1 MLQKFSGET
10 VIDMLVKSKC
20 RKGQQ
25 WAMRL
30 SRDLKISGSNKQK
43 AFKNEKKYRES
54 EKEKDLSAVKYT
66 EQKAV
71 FQLELQIVFQHM
83 LIIHQNT
90 HFKINNNKRLKD
102 YRPTRRNKYSHI
114 HKMVYYVKSFSYV
127 KE

>member
-43 AFKNEKKYRES
+43 AFKNEKNTESREGERFKCCKVHRTKSCIPTWATDSVSAYAHNSS
-54 EKEKDLSAVKYT
+54 EYP
-66 EQKAV
+66 
-71 FQLELQIVFQHM
+71 F
-83 LIIHQNT
+83 
-90 HFKINNNKRLKD
+90 
-102 YRPTRRNKYSHI
+102 
-114 HKMVYYVKSFSYV
+114 
-127 KE
+127 

>member
-10 VIDMLVKSKC
+10 AIDMLDKSKC

-43 AFKNEKKYRES
+43 AFKNEKIQS
-54 EKEKDLSAVKYT
+54 GKEKDLSAIKHT
-66 EQKAV
+66 EEKAV

-90 HFKINNNKRLKD
+90 HFKINNDKRLKD
-102 YRPTRRNKYSHI
+102 YQPTRRNKYSCI
-114 HKMVYYVKSFSYV
+114 HKML
-127 KE
+127 